1 MGTVEKMKSTMSFAC
16 ATLAVVMLAHAVT
29 ASHASRVGSRA
40 KTVAE
45 INREKLIKARSY
57 SSNTTVASALVG
69 TTYGRTYA
77 KGDDGPNT
85 RFNKKRVAAKEL
97 RLSRGDTFEARY

>member
-45 INREKLIKARSY
+45 INREKLIKARRY

-77 KGDDGPNT
+77 KGDGPNT